1 MNEGMNEIYS
11 VGKVLCGKLKQG
23 IYVSDRAS
31 LERTDRA
38 ETDELRP
45 TTKKQAACE
54 DEG

>member
-1 MNEGMNEIYS
+1 MNEIYL
-11 VGKVLCGKLKQG
+11 VGNILCGKLKQG

-45 TTKKQAACE
+45 AAKKQAACE
-54 DEG
+54 DEV